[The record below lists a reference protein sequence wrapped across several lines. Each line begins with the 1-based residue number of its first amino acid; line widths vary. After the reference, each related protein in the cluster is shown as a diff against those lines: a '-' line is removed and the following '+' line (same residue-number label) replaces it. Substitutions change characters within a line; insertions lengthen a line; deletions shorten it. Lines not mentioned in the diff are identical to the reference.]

1 MMHNTIARGLLL
13 AALALGLGA
22 CSTPQPLLDQANNG
36 ATLAMSLQT
45 ELAAFRATQSDI
57 SQQRLDSIRRQLAS
71 LATYPVAADFD
82 DRIRRLAGPAGSQQ
96 IYADLRT
103 LADSRGTDERAL
115 ALQMAEI
122 DADLAKVLAPLPD
135 TAQSL
140 AATLKTLSALGEE
153 LAPKDRVAAVSSFA
167 RTVKAAIDDN
177 RQKIEA
183 ARQATPA
190 APVQPAASAPAR

>member
-1 MMHNTIARGLLL
+1 MHNTIARCLPL
-13 AALALGLGA
+13 AALALSLGA

-36 ATLAMSLQT
+36 ATLTMSLQT
-45 ELAAFRATQSDI
+45 ELATFRATQSDV

-71 LATYPVAADFD
+71 LATYQVEADFD
-82 DRIRRLAGPAGSQQ
+82 DRLRRLAGTASSQQ
-96 IYADLRT
+96 LYNDLRT

-115 ALQMAEI
+115 ALQLAQI

-140 AATLKTLSALGEE
+140 AATQKALSALGEE
-153 LAPKDRVAAVSSFA
+153 LAPKDRVSAVSSFA

-183 ARQATPA
+183 ARQATPV

>member
-1 MMHNTIARGLLL
+1 
-13 AALALGLGA
+13 
-22 CSTPQPLLDQANNG
+22 
-36 ATLAMSLQT
+36 MSLQT

-57 SQQRLDSIRRQLAS
+57 SQQRLNSIRQQLAS
-71 LATYPVAADFD
+71 LATYQVEADFD
-82 DRIRRLAGPAGSQQ
+82 DRIRRLTGTASSQQ
-96 IYADLRT
+96 LYNELRT

-115 ALQMAEI
+115 ALQLAQI
-122 DADLAKVLAPLPD
+122 DADLGKVLAPLPD

-140 AATLKTLSALGEE
+140 AATQRALSALGEE
-153 LAPKDRVAAVSSFA
+153 LAPKDRVSAVSSFA

-190 APVQPAASAPAR
+190 APVQPAASAPAN